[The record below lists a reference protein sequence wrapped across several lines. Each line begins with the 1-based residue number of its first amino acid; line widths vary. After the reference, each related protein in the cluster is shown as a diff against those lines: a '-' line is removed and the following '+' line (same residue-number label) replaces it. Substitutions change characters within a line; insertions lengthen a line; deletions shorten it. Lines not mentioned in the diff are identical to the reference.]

1 MAQDLNPPATASP
14 SSRPP
19 AVAQTPTRPPPD
31 NAPGALEEVELMPGV
46 YLVKRPSASSS
57 SSAAPAPAPQS
68 DWECQYAQT
77 LHDLDTESLEG
88 EYRALV
94 TSARH
99 LDRSNREME
108 EYAAAEEDD
117 AERAELTSIIA
128 ENGPVLVRLV
138 QKAHIVRE
146 SLTRRGVDVD
156 HLLGTIAVPGTVAT
170 TTTMVSPLG
179 GAPAPPAAQAAGAD
193 GTRITPNAAAAA
205 QEPDEGGFFL

>member
-1 MAQDLNPPATASP
+1 MAHDLNPPVTASP
-14 SSRPP
+14 PPRPP
-19 AVAQTPTRPPPD
+19 AGAQAPKPPLPD
-31 NAPGALEEVELMPGV
+31 NAPDALEEVELMPGV

-57 SSAAPAPAPQS
+57 STAVPAPAPQS
-68 DWECQYAQT
+68 DWERQYAQV
-77 LHDLDTESLEG
+77 LHDLDTESLKG

-117 AERAELTSIIA
+117 AERAELTAIIA
-128 ENGPVLVRLV
+128 ENGPVLLRLV

-156 HLLGTIAVPGTVAT
+156 YLLGTIAVLGTVAT
-170 TTTMVSPLG
+170 TTTTASPQCG
-179 GAPAPPAAQAAGAD
+179 VPAPPAGQAVGAN
-193 GTRITPNAAAAA
+193 GTRFTPNTAA
-205 QEPDEGGFFL
+205 EERDEDGVFL

>member
-1 MAQDLNPPATASP
+1 MAQDLTPPATAPPSTPSP
-14 SSRPP
+14 
-19 AVAQTPTRPPPD
+19 AAAQAPTRPSAD
-31 NAPGALEEVELMPGV
+31 NAPDALEEVELMPGV
-46 YLVKRPSASSS
+46 YLVKRPAASSS
-57 SSAAPAPAPQS
+57 STAASPAPQS
-68 DWECQYAQT
+68 EWERQYTQA

-108 EYAAAEEDD
+108 EYAASEDD
-117 AERAELTSIIA
+117 DAARAELSAIIA

-156 HLLGTIAVPGTVAT
+156 HLLGTITVPGTVAT
-170 TTTMVSPLG
+170 TTVTTASSQG
-179 GAPAPPAAQAAGAD
+179 TPASPPAAQAV
-193 GTRITPNAAAAA
+193 GTNEPQSPATVTAE
-205 QEPDEGGFFL
+205 EPDEEGIFL